1 MMVREIPLVLHNDL
15 QPSPC
20 LDTNEKLEMVTLSA
34 IMSSVNDRL
43 YMSLPLFSAEL
54 HFHFGWPVVQLLV
67 HVARFPSVG
76 R

>member
-34 IMSSVNDRL
+34 IMSSVNDIL
-43 YMSLPLFSAEL
+43 YVCIL
-54 HFHFGWPVVQLLV
+54 
-67 HVARFPSVG
+67 G
-76 R
+76 RA